1 MGRSL
6 LASHVLCRDSGF
18 EDFRERLND
27 LFYPAEVTPLSG
39 PEGPGGELR
48 GTRTEHITVG
58 LMTFGQRTRVD
69 PGRTPSH
76 YHVNVVLRGAIEA
89 ATGRQEMV
97 ATAGDAMVFTPA
109 QQHRLLSCDQGEQH
123 LGIKVDRSLVE
134 AELEALLGR
143 TLQAPLEFAF
153 DFDLTSAPGRSWRST
168 LDLLLA
174 ESDSTG
180 GLIGRRPVQQH
191 FERLL
196 VSGLLLA
203 QTHNYTEALLRPQP
217 PAYPRTVRKAVDL
230 IEAHPETPFTIGDL
244 ARAAGVSARRLQEGF
259 REHLGVTPLTYLRN
273 VRLDRVHA
281 DLLTG
286 ATGVTEAAGR
296 WDFTHL
302 SRFSAAYRR
311 RFGAAPS
318 QTLAGSGGRDLGERG
333 NRGFGGERMPT

>member
-1 MGRSL
+1 MGRSP

-27 LFYPAEVTPLSG
+27 LFYPADVTPLSG

-76 YHVNVVLRGAIEA
+76 YHVNVVLRGSLEA

-97 ATAGDAMVFTPA
+97 ATAGDAMVFTPTR
-109 QQHRLLSCDQGEQH
+109 QHRLLSCDRGEQH
-123 LGIKVDRSLVE
+123 LGIKIDRSLVE

-143 TLQAPLEFAF
+143 SLQAPLEFAF
-153 DFDLTSAPGRSWRST
+153 GFDLTSAPGRSWRST

-174 ESDSTG
+174 ESDNTG
-180 GLIGRRPVQQH
+180 GLIGRPAVQRH

-203 QTHNYTEALLRPQP
+203 QPHTYSEALLRPQP

-230 IEAHPETPFTIGDL
+230 IEAHPETPFTVGDL
-244 ARAAGVSARRLQEGF
+244 ARAAGISARRLQEGF
-259 REHLGVTPLTYLRN
+259 REHLGVTPMTYLRN

-281 DLLTG
+281 DLRTG
-286 ATGVTEAAGR
+286 TTGVTEAAGR
-296 WDFTHL
+296 WGFTHL

-311 RFGAAPS
+311 RFGTAPS
-318 QTLAGSGGRDLGERG
+318 ETLARSRGQDLGRA
-333 NRGFGGERMPT
+333 GEPQARRHP